1 MEEGLRSGRPSG
13 LVVKNRN
20 SSGCLIVRKKT
31 VDGVGGVGSASS
43 RKVFESKKDNK
54 KKRLRLV
61 LSDSGSSDELVPV
74 PRRRVGPETIRVCN
88 GLSAFEKGAVD
99 ESGIGRNRGRLEHG
113 RHYEKGMIG
122 KNGFDESD
130 GKRGKLDV
138 FEFDEYDGVDGERIR
153 RKRFNGSGIEVE
165 GRKFLGPVDMARSGI
180 DREYETGSSRHGIG
194 KSKNLYCDRTSGL
207 NLGGCVDN
215 TRVKMSRDGNQLSPS
230 FLGEKLMSHPDQPI
244 RVQGKNG
251 VLKVMVNQK
260 KRLGGALD
268 SFDHHKAEGSR
279 KGSRTEDTAK
289 RNVVIH
295 SSSYSEK
302 KLLEKPGS
310 FFRPEKSQMA
320 LQKSLS
326 SKNTQG
332 SEGDSESDN
341 SDTSLKLRSKN
352 VEAHSSI
359 KRIIC
364 EEEKTPCEKLP
375 PAITKD
381 GKVRRGSGTEKQ
393 KLRERI
399 REMLLSAGWTIDYR
413 PRRNRDYLDAVYINP
428 SGTAYWS
435 IIKAYDALQKQS
447 KDEDVE
453 AKPIGDC
460 SSFAPIADEVLSQLT
475 RKTRK
480 KIEKEMKKKQRDH
493 SESDNATEVAVKR
506 YPSTKR
512 DAESMD
518 SFSHE
523 EKLSSF
529 IKQGGKSLKNRMNE
543 NGSASVN
550 SRFRNSN
557 YMHDDTE
564 KPSSGSNPRMPHGRK
579 SRKLGRCTLL
589 VRSSNKGQNSEA
601 DGFVPY
607 TGKRT
612 LLSWLIDSGTVG
624 LSQKV
629 QYMNRR
635 RTRVMLEGWITR
647 DGIHCGCCSKILTVS
662 KFEIHAGSKLRQPF
676 QHIYLD
682 SGVSLLQC
690 QIDAWNR
697 QEESER
703 IDFHSID
710 MEGDDPNDD
719 TCGICGDGGD
729 LICCDGCPSTFH
741 QNCLE
746 IAMLPPGD
754 WHCPN
759 CTCKF
764 CGVVNGNVSQGDDKM
779 ASTLLN
785 CSLCE
790 KKYHKL
796 CMLEMDAIHIDSN
809 SLVTSFCGKKC
820 KELFEHLQK
829 YLGVKHELEAGF
841 SWSLVHRTDEDSD
854 TSLRGIPQ
862 RVECNSK
869 LAVALSVMDECF
881 LPIVDRRSG
890 INLIHNVLYNCG
902 SNFNRMNYGGFYTA
916 ILERGDE
923 IISAASIRFHG
934 TKLAEM
940 PFIGTR
946 HIYRRQGMCRRLFA
960 AIESALC
967 ALKVEKLIIPAI
979 AELMH
984 TWTMVFGFTPL
995 EESLKQEM
1003 RSMNMLVFPGTDML
1017 QKLLLEQENIEGNV
1031 TTSTGAKQKECK
1043 GKHSTKHEVETKS
1056 DMGHDSHRCNGAA
1069 SDHAKLITDEN
1080 AATGSKSD
1088 KDFSAGHDPH
1098 GCDDAALCHA
1108 NEITDQVVALDNKSD
1123 LNFSADPCKCD
1134 DACHHANEKT
1144 DEITATDNK
1153 SEMDSTAGHAPEGCD
1168 DGSLPFANEITN
1180 DVAAADSSSL
1190 DASYD
1195 VTIPVSAQATT
1206 CRNSHSEDKLSQ
1218 SASGTKCMTSSNMIH
1233 DSLELENKPEIN
1245 CPVVDNAESLKQSE
1259 MDEAHEVNISI
1270 CLEPVLTSG
1279 GISAENTT
1287 ELIIGNLDVSDSSQ
1301 NGPAEGSL
1309 QFKSDSNL
1317 QVAYERESR
1326 LHPFDDNS
1334 VTDALEGK
1342 TYL

>member
-74 PRRRVGPETIRVCN
+74 PRRRVGPETVRVCN
-88 GLSAFEKGAVD
+88 GLSAFEKGVVE
-99 ESGIGRNRGRLEHG
+99 ESGIGRNKGRLEHS

-165 GRKFLGPVDMARSGI
+165 GRRFLGPMDMARSGN
-180 DREYETGSSRHGIG
+180 DREYETGPSRHGIG
-194 KSKNLYCDRTSGL
+194 KRKNLYYDR

-215 TRVKMSRDGNQLSPS
+215 TRVKMSRDGNQLPPS
-230 FLGEKLMSHPDQPI
+230 FLGDKLMSHPDQPI

-251 VLKVMVNQK
+251 VLRVMVNNK
-260 KRLGGALD
+260 KRLGGAID
-268 SFDHHKAEGSR
+268 NFDHRKAEGSR

-289 RNVVIH
+289 RNVVTH

-310 FFRPEKSQMA
+310 FFRPEKCQMA

-326 SKNTQG
+326 SKNSQG
-332 SEGDSESDN
+332 SEGDSESEN

-364 EEEKTPCEKLP
+364 EEEKTPCA

-381 GKVRRGSGTEKQ
+381 GKFRRGSGTEKQ

-480 KIEKEMKKKQRDH
+480 KIEKEMKKNRRNH
-493 SESDNATEVAVKR
+493 SESDNATEAAVKR

-512 DAESMD
+512 DVESMD
-518 SFSHE
+518 SSSHE

-550 SRFRNSN
+550 SRFQNSN

-741 QNCLE
+741 QSCLD

-796 CMLEMDAIHIDSN
+796 CMLEMDAIHIDFN
-809 SLVTSFCGKKC
+809 SLVTSFCGKNC

-984 TWTMVFGFTPL
+984 TWTVVFGFTPL

-1017 QKLLLEQENIEGNV
+1017 QKLLLERENIEGNV
-1031 TTSTGAKQKECK
+1031 TTSMGAKQKECK
-1043 GKHSTKHEVETKS
+1043 GKHSTKHEVESKS
-1056 DMGHDSHRCNGAA
+1056 DMGHDSQGCNSAA
-1069 SDHAKLITDEN
+1069 SDHANNLITDEN

-1088 KDFSAGHDPH
+1088 KDFSAGHGPH
-1098 GCDDAALCHA
+1098 GCDAAALCRA

-1123 LNFSADPCKCD
+1123 LNFSADPYKCD
-1134 DACHHANEKT
+1134 DACHRANEKT
-1144 DEITATDNK
+1144 NEITATDNK
-1153 SEMDSTAGHAPEGCD
+1153 SDMDSTAGHDSEGCD
-1168 DGSLPFANEITN
+1168 DASLPFANEITN

-1195 VTIPVSAQATT
+1195 VTTPVSAQGTT
-1206 CRNSHSEDKLSQ
+1206 CCDAHSEDKLAQ
-1218 SASGTKCMTSSNMIH
+1218 SASGTKCMTSSDMIH

-1245 CPVVDNAESLKQSE
+1245 CPVVDNAESLKESD
-1259 MDEAHEVNISI
+1259 MDEAHEINISI
-1270 CLEPVLTSG
+1270 GCLEPVLTLG
-1279 GISAENTT
+1279 GISAENAT
-1287 ELIIGNLDVSDSSQ
+1287 ELIIENLDVSDSSQ

-1309 QFKSDSNL
+1309 QVKSDSNL
-1317 QVAYERESR
+1317 QVACERESR